1 MMGQLV
7 TLPLRISARTAS
19 LMLRGT
25 EAVVTRA
32 LALAGRPMTDEPQ
45 ATPEPPPPP
54 PSRPRPRRE
63 PPRQRQRQGEP
74 APHEPPAPPH
84 EPPPPPAE
92 PPPHAEP
99 PPAAAETSS
108 AEVETAPEPD
118 PLIEEPTHVSEE
130 VELVREEAE
139 PGAEDGAGAEVRID
153 EPWEGYAKLNAKDV
167 VARLAVASQAELA
180 AVTLYESAHQAR
192 QSVLSAVERQL
203 ALAARGST
211 SN

>member
-25 EAVVTRA
+25 EAVLTRA
-32 LALAGRPMTDEPQ
+32 LALAGRPMTSEQ
-45 ATPEPPPPP
+45 QTAPEPPPPP
-54 PSRPRPRRE
+54 ASRPRPRPR
-63 PPRQRQRQGEP
+63 PAQRPRQDEP
-74 APHEPPAPPH
+74 TPPAQTTPQAGTSSQ
-84 EPPPPPAE
+84 AE
-92 PPPHAEP
+92 S
-99 PPAAAETSS
+99 PAAAPDEPAT
-108 AEVETAPEPD
+108 TPEPQPE
-118 PLIEEPTHVSEE
+118 PLIEEPVHVSEE

-153 EPWEGYAKLNAKDV
+153 EPWDGYSKLNAKDV
-167 VARLAVASQAELA
+167 VARIAVASQAELA
-180 AVTLYESAHQAR
+180 AVALYESAHQAR

-203 ALAARGST
+203 ALVARGGT